1 MEDCTLAD
9 DDAMAVAAVGGSDDI
24 ENGYTLFEKSNIFI
38 VVSANIILM
47 AYCCFF
53 DDAVYTCVR
62 FFRVHRISACSCH
75 SHCYK
80 TSLFL
85 ICY

>member
-9 DDAMAVAAVGGSDDI
+9 DDAMAVAAVGGNDDI

-47 AYCCFF
+47 AYCVVSSMMQYTRVCVFF
-53 DDAVYTCVR
+53 VCTGYQLAAAIHTATKHHY
-62 FFRVHRISACSCH
+62 S
-75 SHCYK
+75 
-80 TSLFL
+80 
-85 ICY
+85 